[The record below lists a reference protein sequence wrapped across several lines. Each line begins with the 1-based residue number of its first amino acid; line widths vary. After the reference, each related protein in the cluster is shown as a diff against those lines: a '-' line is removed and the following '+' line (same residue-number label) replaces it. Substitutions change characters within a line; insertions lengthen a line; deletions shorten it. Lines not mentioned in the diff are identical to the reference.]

1 FELRSLSR
9 WKAFGLHLAIS
20 AVIAAAVI
28 ALVVALWYPS
38 AYFAAMGGATLL
50 RLLIVFGVVLGPL
63 ITLIIFDTK
72 KPRLKYDLATIAVLQ
87 VAALAYGSYIM
98 F

>member
-1 FELRSLSR
+1 MDNATAAELTERPASAFELRSLSR

-50 RLLIVFGVVLGPL
+50 RLLIAS
-63 ITLIIFDTK
+63 TWYWA
-72 KPRLKYDLATIAVLQ
+72 R
-87 VAALAYGSYIM
+87 
-98 F
+98 

>member
-1 FELRSLSR
+1 
-9 WKAFGLHLAIS
+9 
-20 AVIAAAVI
+20 
-28 ALVVALWYPS
+28 
-38 AYFAAMGGATLL
+38 
-50 RLLIVFGVVLGPL
+50 LGPL

-98 F
+98 FEARPVYTVFVGNQFQTVPATASTVTRLPARSRNSGRYR